1 MPITPHVEKHFTG
14 SEFVRDVVIGM
25 ADGLTV
31 PFALAAGLSA
41 AVTST
46 HIIVTAGLAEVAA
59 GAIAMGLGGYLA
71 ARTDEEHYA
80 SEERREYQETEQL
93 REVELEEVA
102 GIFRGYGLE
111 GQVLQQVTGAIAADP
126 RRWVDF
132 MMRFELGLER
142 PDPKRA
148 PISALTIAISY
159 IFGGLHS
166 CGAVYPWVG
175 VTSGSDL
182 FRSLHRNCARS
193 FWGREGATDWN
204 SYMAKSAFQTMLVGG
219 VAAGAAF
226 YLARRR
232 SQLSVW
238 LTTQLTRSGPAQPE
252 IKIFSAPAQAAN
264 ATTINPGI
272 TRRAKERPPPMPA
285 RNILLI
291 VLVES
296 PARIGKTASAAFIFP
311 DATSEATEIAAEWV
325 STKPARVA
333 ATIMPAS
340 PNHSRSAAEATRML
354 ERVKANTKAVERLKA
369 RPLCASPSVFCR
381 RARIAKTIP

>member
-14 SEFVRDVVIGM
+14 SESVRDVVIGM

-80 SEERREYQETEQL
+80 SEERREYQETQQL

-126 RRWVDF
+126 KRWVDF

-148 PISALTIAISY
+148 TISALTIAISY
-159 IFGGLHS
+159 IVGGLIPLVPYILGLELHRALIYS
-166 CGAVYPWVG
+166 VVFTGIALALFGAVK
-175 VTSGSDL
+175 
-182 FRSLHRNCARS
+182 
-193 FWGREGATDWN
+193 GRLTGIN
-204 SYMAKSAFQTMLVGG
+204 MAKSAFQTMLVGG

-226 YLARRR
+226 YLA
-232 SQLSVW
+232 SLF
-238 LTTQLTRSGPAQPE
+238 G
-252 IKIFSAPAQAAN
+252 
-264 ATTINPGI
+264 
-272 TRRAKERPPPMPA
+272 
-285 RNILLI
+285 
-291 VLVES
+291 
-296 PARIGKTASAAFIFP
+296 
-311 DATSEATEIAAEWV
+311 
-325 STKPARVA
+325 
-333 ATIMPAS
+333 
-340 PNHSRSAAEATRML
+340 
-354 ERVKANTKAVERLKA
+354 
-369 RPLCASPSVFCR
+369 
-381 RARIAKTIP
+381 

>member
-14 SEFVRDVVIGM
+14 SESVRDVVIGM

-46 HIIVTAGLAEVAA
+46 HIIVTA
-59 GAIAMGLGGYLA
+59 A

-80 SEERREYQETEQL
+80 SEERREYQETQQL

-111 GQVLQQVTGAIAADP
+111 GQVLQQVTGAIASDP

-159 IFGGLHS
+159 IFGGLIPLVPYILVLELHRALIYS
-166 CGAVYPWVG
+166 VVFTGIALALFGAVK
-175 VTSGSDL
+175 
-182 FRSLHRNCARS
+182 
-193 FWGREGATDWN
+193 GRLTGIN
-204 SYMAKSAFQTMLVGG
+204 MAKSAFQTMLVGG

-226 YLARRR
+226 YLA
-232 SQLSVW
+232 SLF
-238 LTTQLTRSGPAQPE
+238 G
-252 IKIFSAPAQAAN
+252 
-264 ATTINPGI
+264 
-272 TRRAKERPPPMPA
+272 
-285 RNILLI
+285 
-291 VLVES
+291 
-296 PARIGKTASAAFIFP
+296 
-311 DATSEATEIAAEWV
+311 
-325 STKPARVA
+325 
-333 ATIMPAS
+333 
-340 PNHSRSAAEATRML
+340 
-354 ERVKANTKAVERLKA
+354 
-369 RPLCASPSVFCR
+369 
-381 RARIAKTIP
+381 